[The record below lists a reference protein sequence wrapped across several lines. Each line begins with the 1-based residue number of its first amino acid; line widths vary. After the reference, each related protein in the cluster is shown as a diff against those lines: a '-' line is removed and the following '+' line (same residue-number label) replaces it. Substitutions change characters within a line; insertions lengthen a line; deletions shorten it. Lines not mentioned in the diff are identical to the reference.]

1 MAEENNVP
9 GIRDMLSKVLGKSHS
24 RTPSEMIV
32 ITAKDRDIVYDLVDK
47 AQRDLEGID
56 NPDKDT
62 EEFYKAYADALGLV
76 KDVLTDRIQSLLSK
90 T

>member
-1 MAEENNVP
+1 MAEENNVS

-62 EEFYKAYADALGLV
+62 EEFYKAYADALGHV
-76 KDVLTDRIQSLLSK
+76 KGVLTERIQSLLSK